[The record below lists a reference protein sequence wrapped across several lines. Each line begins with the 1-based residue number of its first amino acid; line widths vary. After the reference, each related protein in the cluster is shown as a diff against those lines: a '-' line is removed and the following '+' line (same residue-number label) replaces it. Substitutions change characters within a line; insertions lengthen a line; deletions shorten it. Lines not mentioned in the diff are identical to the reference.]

1 MSLKKNRVP
10 KQKSCTCCAKSK
22 VKCDLKVPACQRCID
37 RHTHCEYP
45 VDTLT
50 AALAETNEDD
60 ANFPFLFATSY
71 NPPAVG
77 RSPVDI
83 QSASALLPGTVDLTP
98 MDDVVSMGWNNWLGD
113 EAAIG
118 FWNAGEWN
126 YSVPGVGEEV
136 SIADFGAPE
145 SAMDLMAASIPE
157 SEPASSSATS
167 GLSPVDKSWWTPPP
181 TSSDSPSR
189 FSTPQSS
196 RTDAMQ
202 LPKLF
207 SVEEI
212 TTVIC
217 DYPKQLLRDTFWSP
231 FVHHRHY
238 RCSQGGLAEPIAV
251 ALCCIS
257 ANQQRVESSLPFVCK
272 MFNDERERL
281 VNEFPTKAENLEDAL
296 ASLHAMC
303 IYQIETILVLQSHN
317 SMKSKIS
324 SAQLYH
330 HFLLKMTRRLCQE
343 HLKEASLKGDI
354 ANEWHSWTLAETL
367 RRTTFL
373 VSMVNELSYHTNS
386 INRVYYE
393 SLHDSL
399 VIDMPLP
406 APESMWRALNK
417 DEWKAARDTTG
428 WTGDGIIALRAALD
442 KLDAGAGSDK
452 SESPLGRLDNIQQ
465 ISNLIIS
472 SARHLRP
479 G

>member
-1 MSLKKNRVP
+1 
-10 KQKSCTCCAKSK
+10 
-22 VKCDLKVPACQRCID
+22 
-37 RHTHCEYP
+37 
-45 VDTLT
+45 
-50 AALAETNEDD
+50 
-60 ANFPFLFATSY
+60 
-71 NPPAVG
+71 
-77 RSPVDI
+77 
-83 QSASALLPGTVDLTP
+83 